1 MTSYCVYTIPIAG
14 NVSIDEP
21 LAFHIDDI
29 DIEFFMHSG
38 ILSHL
43 VIKCPIPSTLTTE
56 ERIGDNLVINEP
68 RAHEIEEIALQIGNG
83 FSLFSYSCVEIL
95 FEKRRVQWIIND
107 KPSSIQVD
115 INGGPTAAT
124 SAKHLTTTLF
134 IRSVLVGCIEK
145 NHDPALT
152 FFSRG
157 STDANSHRFIETY
170 YNLFFFLKFLYG
182 KGKSGK
188 NATLNEFMKS
198 TELTSSI
205 KNTLKRLEIIQV
217 LSKSFLEKLHASNT
231 RQILEML
238 ILARGSLHHPNKN
251 RTGNWNPE
259 KQRHFSDEAIFLQLI
274 CLEIAFNRYSTV
286 GFTQKIDH
294 AYKKV
299 EHCMR
304 RESSI
309 RIFTTPSD

>member
-1 MTSYCVYTIPIAG
+1 MASYCIYTIPIAG
-14 NVSIDEP
+14 NVSIDKP
-21 LAFHIDDI
+21 LAFQIDDI
-29 DIEFFMHSG
+29 DIEFFMRSG

-43 VIKCPIPSTLTTE
+43 VIKCPIPSAPITE
-56 ERIGDNLVINEP
+56 ERIGDNLVTNEP
-68 RAHEIEEIALQIGNG
+68 RAREIEEIVLQIGNG
-83 FSLFSYSCVEIL
+83 FSLFSSSCVEFH

-124 SAKHLTTTLF
+124 SAKHLTTPLF

-157 STDANSHRFIETY
+157 STDANSHRFIEAY
-170 YNLFFFLKFLYG
+170 YNLFFFLEFLYG
-182 KGKSGK
+182 NGKSGK
-188 NATLNEFMKS
+188 NATLDEFMKS

-205 KNTLKRLEIIQV
+205 KNTLEKPEIHEL
-217 LSKSFLEKLHASNT
+217 LSRSFLEKLRASNT
-231 RQILEML
+231 RQILEIL
-238 ILARGSLHHPNKN
+238 IIARGSLHHPNKN
-251 RTGNWNPE
+251 RTDNWNPE
-259 KQRHFSDEAIFLQLI
+259 KQRHFGDEAIFLQLI
-274 CLEIAFNRYSTV
+274 CLEIAFHRYFAV

-299 EHCMR
+299 ERCMR
-304 RESSI
+304 RDRSI
-309 RIFTTPSD
+309 RIFTTSL

>member
-1 MTSYCVYTIPIAG
+1 MASYCVYTIPIAG
-14 NVSIDEP
+14 NVSIDKP
-21 LAFHIDDI
+21 LAFQIDDI

-43 VIKCPIPSTLTTE
+43 VIKCPIPSSPTTE
-56 ERIGDNLVINEP
+56 ERIGDNLITNEP
-68 RAHEIEEIALQIGNG
+68 RAREIEEIVLHIGNG
-83 FSLFSYSCVEIL
+83 FSLFSYSCVEFL

-107 KPSSIQVD
+107 KPSSIKVD

-124 SAKHLTTTLF
+124 SAKHLTTPLF

-157 STDANSHRFIETY
+157 STDANSHRFIEAY
-170 YNLFFFLKFLYG
+170 YNLFFFLEFLYG
-182 KGKSGK
+182 NGKSGK
-188 NATLNEFMKS
+188 NATLDEFMKS
-198 TELTSSI
+198 NELTTSI
-205 KNTLKRLEIIQV
+205 KNTLEKPEINEL
-217 LSKSFLEKLHASNT
+217 LSRSFVEKLRASNT
-231 RQILEML
+231 RKILEIL

-251 RTGNWNPE
+251 RTDNWNPE
-259 KQRHFSDEAIFLQLI
+259 KQRHFGDEAIFLQFV
-274 CLEIAFNRYSTV
+274 CLEIAFHRYFAV

-299 EHCMR
+299 ERCMR
-304 RESSI
+304 RDSSI
-309 RIFTTPSD
+309 RIFTTSL